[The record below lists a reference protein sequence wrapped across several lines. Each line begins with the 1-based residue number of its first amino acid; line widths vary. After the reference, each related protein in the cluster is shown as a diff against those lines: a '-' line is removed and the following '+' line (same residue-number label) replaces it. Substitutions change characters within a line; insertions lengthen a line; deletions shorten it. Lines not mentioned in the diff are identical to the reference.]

1 MIKKSALL
9 AATAALA
16 LAAFASAPASSAD
29 LKSIGITV
37 GSLGNPFFVQVVKG
51 AEARAKQIGGPNV
64 TVTAVS
70 ADYDLNKQSTQ
81 IDNFIASGVDLVL
94 VNAADPVAIE
104 PAMVRLKA
112 AGIVAVAVD
121 VAAKGAAA
129 TVTTNNI
136 EAGQKACGY
145 IVDKLNG
152 KGEVAIMNG
161 PPVSSVVDRVNG
173 CKAAFGKAPGIKVVS
188 DNQNGKGSREGGL
201 EVMIGLLTAND
212 DIDAVFTI
220 NDPQAIG
227 ADLAAKQ
234 LNRTDLI
241 ITSVDGAPDIEG
253 ALKQPGNLIQASAAQ
268 DPFAMAQKA
277 VDVGYE
283 ILQGKQ
289 PAQPT
294 TLIPAELITRDNV
307 AQYKGWTA
315 TK

>member
-1 MIKKSALL
+1 
-9 AATAALA
+9 
-16 LAAFASAPASSAD
+16 
-29 LKSIGITV
+29 
-37 GSLGNPFFVQVVKG
+37 
-51 AEARAKQIGGPNV
+51 
-64 TVTAVS
+64 
-70 ADYDLNKQSTQ
+70 
-81 IDNFIASGVDLVL
+81 
-94 VNAADPVAIE
+94 VAIE

-121 VAAKGAAA
+121 VEAKGAAA
-129 TVTTNNI
+129 TVTTNNV
-136 EAGQKACGY
+136 EAGAKACQY

-152 KGEVAIMNG
+152 TGEVAIMNG
-161 PPVSSVVDRVNG
+161 PPVSSVIDRVTG
-173 CKAAFGKAPGIKVVS
+173 CKQAFAKAPGIKVVS

-234 LNRTDLI
+234 LNFSDII

-253 ALKQPGNLIQASAAQ
+253 ALKQQGNLIQASAAQ

-277 VDVGYE
+277 VEVGYE

-289 PAQPT
+289 PAQAV

-307 AQYKGWTA
+307 GQYKGWTA

>member
-1 MIKKSALL
+1 M
-9 AATAALA
+9 
-16 LAAFASAPASSAD
+16 
-29 LKSIGITV
+29 
-37 GSLGNPFFVQVVKG
+37 
-51 AEARAKQIGGPNV
+51 
-64 TVTAVS
+64 
-70 ADYDLNKQSTQ
+70 
-81 IDNFIASGVDLVL
+81 
-94 VNAADPVAIE
+94 
-104 PAMVRLKA
+104 
-112 AGIVAVAVD
+112 
-121 VAAKGAAA
+121 
-129 TVTTNNI
+129 
-136 EAGQKACGY
+136 
-145 IVDKLNG
+145 
-152 KGEVAIMNG
+152 
-161 PPVSSVVDRVNG
+161 
-173 CKAAFGKAPGIKVVS
+173 S

-253 ALKQPGNLIQASAAQ
+253 ALKQQGNLIQASAAQ

-289 PAQPT
+289 PAQAT

-315 TK
+315 AK

>member
-29 LKSIGITV
+29 LKSIGVTV

-51 AEARAKQIGGPNV
+51 AEARAKQIGGGNV

-121 VAAKGAAA
+121 VEAKGAAA

-136 EAGQKACGY
+136 EAGQKACQY

-161 PPVSSVVDRVNG
+161 PPVSSVVDRVTG
-173 CKAAFGKAPGIKVVS
+173 CKQAFAKAPGIKVVS

-253 ALKQPGNLIQASAAQ
+253 ALKQQGNLIQASAAQ

-289 PAQPT
+289 PAQAT
-294 TLIPAELITRDNV
+294 TLIPAELITRENV